1 MSGSNVPGK
10 PITAFDRS
18 QYERLIRAIDDVDQG
33 LAKMFLKP
41 GSDIRLDA
49 TLGSRL
55 KIGNSSWA
63 AVKDFNTGAT
73 NFGTSV
79 DGINRKYSK
88 GWQDF
93 IDALNEAK
101 DIFEETDDLAKYGA
115 EKFLNE
121 YPDLGASDGSSSSGV
136 PGGGAAGG
144 GAAGGSAAGGSDSGS
159 DGGKGGGK

>member
-18 QYERLIRAIDDVDQG
+18 QYERLIRAIDEVDHG
-33 LAKMFLKP
+33 LVKMFLKP
-41 GSDIRLDA
+41 GSDIRLDS

-63 AVKDFNTGAT
+63 AVKDFTTNAT

-79 DGINRKYSK
+79 DSFNRKSSK
-88 GWQDF
+88 SWQDF

-121 YPDLGASDGSSSSGV
+121 YPDIGGSNGSSSYGATPDAGSG
-136 PGGGAAGG
+136 
-144 GAAGGSAAGGSDSGS
+144 GGSDGGSGGGK